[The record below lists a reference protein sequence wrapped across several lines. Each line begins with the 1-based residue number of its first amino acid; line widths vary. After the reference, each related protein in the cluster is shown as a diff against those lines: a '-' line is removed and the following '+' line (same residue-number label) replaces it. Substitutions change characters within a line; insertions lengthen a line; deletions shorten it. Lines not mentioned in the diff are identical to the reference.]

1 MTKLV
6 GLRATSDAA
15 ARMAPL
21 AEVSSRAT
29 RDPYA
34 AFRFSNYRN
43 YWIGGFVSVIGR
55 QMLAVAVLYEI
66 YQRTHSSTAL
76 GLVGL
81 AGALPVIFL
90 SLPAGQAADR
100 FHRKRILIAT
110 QLLLVCTSAALA
122 ALSLWHE
129 QVPNLPPLI
138 WANRALA
145 AMAAFFGEKK
155 GVSFDPG
162 VPLVYL
168 LLLVNGVA
176 RAFGWAARS
185 PFVVNLVPRSVLG
198 NAVTWGSTNFE
209 VGSMIGPAISGL
221 LIARL
226 DRWSG
231 GIGFPAVYAL
241 DALCGLVF
249 IGFLLPIRYHHEP
262 HTPTHH
268 PLRELFAGIKFV
280 WNKKVILASITLDLF
295 AVLFGGATALLP
307 IFADQIL
314 QVGPAG
320 LGWLRAAPSFGALL
334 MAVLLAHLPPMRR
347 AGLTLLGAVAG
358 FGAAMMLFGLSKSF
372 WLSLIMLAISG
383 ALDNISV
390 VVRHTLVQLLTPD
403 PMRGRVSAVNNVFI
417 GSSNELGAFESG
429 ITAALFGPVLSVV
442 GGGIGT
448 ILVVIAAAKT
458 WPELRRIGPLQAAG
472 ETPDEL
478 EPQKRTS

>member
-1 MTKLV
+1 M
-6 GLRATSDAA
+6 
-15 ARMAPL
+15 
-21 AEVSSRAT
+21 
-29 RDPYA
+29 
-34 AFRFSNYRN
+34 
-43 YWIGGFVSVIGR
+43 
-55 QMLAVAVLYEI
+55 
-66 YQRTHSSTAL
+66 
-76 GLVGL
+76 
-81 AGALPVIFL
+81 
-90 SLPAGQAADR
+90 
-100 FHRKRILIAT
+100 
-110 QLLLVCTSAALA
+110 
-122 ALSLWHE
+122 
-129 QVPNLPPLI
+129 
-138 WANRALA
+138 
-145 AMAAFFGEKK
+145 
-155 GVSFDPG
+155 
-162 VPLVYL
+162 
-168 LLLVNGVA
+168 
-176 RAFGWAARS
+176 
-185 PFVVNLVPRSVLG
+185 
-198 NAVTWGSTNFE
+198 TWGSTNFE

-249 IGFLLPIRYHHEP
+249 IGFLLPIRYNHEP
-262 HTPTHH
+262 HTPAHH

-314 QVGPAG
+314 QVGPVG

-372 WLSLIMLAISG
+372 WLSLVMLAISG

-448 ILVVIAAAKT
+448 IIVVIAAAKI
-458 WPELRRIGPLQAAG
+458 WPELRRIGPLQTAG
-472 ETPDEL
+472 ERPDEL

>member
-1 MTKLV
+1 M
-6 GLRATSDAA
+6 
-15 ARMAPL
+15 PPP

-29 RDPYA
+29 RDSYA
-34 AFRFSNYRN
+34 AFRFSDYRN

-66 YQRTHSSTAL
+66 YQRTHSKTAL

-81 AGALPVIFL
+81 AGALPVILL

-110 QLLLVCTSAALA
+110 QLLLVCTSTALA
-122 ALSLWHE
+122 ALSLWHAH
-129 QVPNLPPLI
+129 VPDLPPLI

-145 AMAAFFGEKK
+145 WTASFFGEK
-155 GVSFDPG
+155 GVSFDPA
-162 VPLVYL
+162 VPLVYML
-168 LLLVNGVA
+168 LLCNGVA

-185 PFVVNLVPRSVLG
+185 PFVANLVPRSVLG

-226 DRWSG
+226 DRWSS

-249 IGFLLPIRYHHEP
+249 IGFLLPIRYRHDP
-262 HTPTHH
+262 HPPRHH

-295 AVLFGGATALLP
+295 AVLLGGATALLP
-307 IFADQIL
+307 IFADEIL
-314 QVGPAG
+314 RVGPAG

-334 MAVLLAHLPPMRR
+334 MAVLLAHLPMRR
-347 AGLTLLGAVAG
+347 AGMMLLGAVAG
-358 FGAAMMLFGLSKSF
+358 FGAAMIVFGLSTSF
-372 WLSLIMLAISG
+372 WLSMLMLAISG

-429 ITAALFGPVLSVV
+429 ITAAHFGPVMSVV

-448 ILVVIAAAKT
+448 IIAVVAAAKI
-458 WPELRRIGPLQAAG
+458 WPELRGIGPLQSAG
-472 ETPDEL
+472 KMPDEL
-478 EPQKRTS
+478 EPHERTA